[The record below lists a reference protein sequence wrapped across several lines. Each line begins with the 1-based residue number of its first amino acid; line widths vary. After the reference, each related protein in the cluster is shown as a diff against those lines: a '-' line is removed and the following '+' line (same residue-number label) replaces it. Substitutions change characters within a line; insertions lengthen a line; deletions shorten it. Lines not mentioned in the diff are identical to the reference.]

1 MMMQR
6 HKLIIKINKHC
17 MKIKMYL
24 CQQQLAKSM
33 AYFFIHKEKFLY
45 FKMEVLHIAERI
57 IWMKLNAKYNRKE

>member
-1 MMMQR
+1 
-6 HKLIIKINKHC
+6 